1 LVSQPLPELEGQA
14 LSDVHNRE
22 RLGSILVTY
31 PDVKV
36 SYVELM
42 EAVHSREQLRQVT
55 NGNAFSEVIVS
66 NDPPNQ
72 LSIRHSGAN
81 IKYTA
86 IMKAYSCHNYVNLVM
101 FHVRNVYVINITNS
115 QFHDNDEV
123 PSTLKSIVK
132 FDNVW

>member
-1 LVSQPLPELEGQA
+1 MAPTLVSQPVLELEGQA

-22 RLGSILVTY
+22 VVGGSILVTY

-42 EAVHSREQLRQVT
+42 KAIYSREQLRQVT

-81 IKYTA
+81 TKYTA
-86 IMKAYSCHNYVNLVM
+86 ITTYV
-101 FHVRNVYVINITNS
+101 VIVLIW
-115 QFHDNDEV
+115 
-123 PSTLKSIVK
+123 SII
-132 FDNVW
+132 FFILETFT